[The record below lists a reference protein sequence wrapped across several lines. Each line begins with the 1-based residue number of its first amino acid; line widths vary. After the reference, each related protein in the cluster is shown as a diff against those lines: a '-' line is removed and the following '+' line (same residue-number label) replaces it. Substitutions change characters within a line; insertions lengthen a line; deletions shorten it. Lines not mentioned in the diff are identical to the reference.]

1 MDANAKK
8 PSREELYS
16 RYRKEAAE
24 TIRDARMQKRLGQ
37 KELAELIGISPAQLC
52 RIENA
57 DSRPTKPTL
66 QKLSA
71 YIDIPYSELLSI
83 AGYSN
88 AKGEETLFNKEGK
101 KLDTYN
107 LVSSIYKA
115 DSSLLE
121 CFQNFDEIGDE
132 ENVRV
137 LKVLLHSMRKE
148 VELRENGGNSLFLN
162 TFKALKRFILT
173 ALVDTDPL
181 SPK

>member
-1 MDANAKK
+1 MKTNVKR
-8 PSREELYS
+8 PSREELYA
-16 RYRKEAAE
+16 RYRQEAAD
-24 TIRDARMQKRLGQ
+24 TIREARMQKRLGQ
-37 KELAELIGISPAQLC
+37 KELAELVGISPAQLC
-52 RIENA
+52 RIENG

-71 YIDIPYSELLSI
+71 YIDIPYPELLSI

-88 AKGEETLFNKEGK
+88 AKGDETLFNKDGE
-101 KLDTYN
+101 KLDTFN

-121 CFQNFDEIGDE
+121 CFRDFETFGDE

-148 VELRENGGNSLFLN
+148 VELREIGESNSLFLN
-162 TFKALKRFILT
+162 TFKALKRFIIT
-173 ALVDTDPL
+173 ALMDA
-181 SPK
+181 